1 MWGSLFPE
9 RGPVRVLAVATFAS
23 RLGRGLFY
31 TILPLYL
38 TRAVGL
44 PAGEV
49 GLGLTLAALLGLLA
63 GVPGGHLADVLGAR
77 GVRVGCRLAEAVLLG
92 GYTVIAG
99 FGGFLLV
106 ASLVTFAESA
116 GMAAEGALI
125 AGAVPADQ
133 RVRARAYLRSV
144 TNAAWSVGAVVA
156 GAALIGNSRGDYVA
170 VILVAAACYLASA
183 LATLRMAP
191 IAPARRPPEEPRWIA
206 MRDRPYVALTLLN
219 AVLCMNLGLF
229 TVALPLFIA
238 QRTHAPVA
246 LYAGL
251 SLFNT
256 VAVMLF
262 QVRASRRTE
271 RVPGAARAQ
280 WRSGLLLAACC
291 ALFAMADGRTAWWAG
306 VLLLAGVVVHVAGEL
321 LQAAGSWGLSF
332 ELAPEHAQGQYQG
345 LYGISRD
352 LAQVV
357 TPVVAT
363 TAMVGWG
370 WSGCLLLGALF
381 LAAGMAVPPTARWAA
396 RTRPAALSPRP
407 AG

>member
-1 MWGSLFPE
+1 LFPE

-38 TRAVGL
+38 TRAVGI

-63 GVPGGHLADVLGAR
+63 GLPGGHLADVLGAR
-77 GVRVGCRLAEAVLLG
+77 GVRIGCRLAEAVLLC

-99 FGGFLLV
+99 FGGFLVV

-125 AGAVPADQ
+125 AAAVPGEQ
-133 RVRARAYLRSV
+133 RVRTRAYLRSV

-156 GAALIGNSRGDYVA
+156 GAALIGDSRGDYVA
-170 VILVAAACYLASA
+170 VILVAAACYLVSA
-183 LATLRMAP
+183 LATLRMSP
-191 IAPARRPPEEPRWIA
+191 IEPAQRPAEGPRWIA
-206 MRDRPYVALTLLN
+206 VRDRPYVALTLLN
-219 AVLCMNLGLF
+219 AVLGMNLGLF

-251 SLFNT
+251 SLLNT
-256 VAVMLF
+256 LVVMLF

-271 RVPGAARAQ
+271 TIAGAAGAQ
-280 WRSGLLLAACC
+280 LRSGLLLAACC
-291 ALFAMADGRTAWWAG
+291 VVFAMADGRSAWLAG
-306 VLLLAGVVVHVAGEL
+306 VLLVAGVVVHVGGEL

-345 LYGISRD
+345 LYGMGRD

-370 WSGCLLLGALF
+370 WSGCLLLGVLF
-381 LAAGMAVPPTARWAA
+381 LAAGLGVPPTARWAS
-396 RTRPAALSPRP
+396 RTRPAVMAPHP